1 MQNKISVA
9 FVFGSVTRGKQQ
21 ANSNIDV
28 MLAGNLSFG
37 DAVQYLHGTQ
47 TTLQREI
54 NPVVYSI
61 AEFKRRIQNNDSF
74 INEILAKPRLFI
86 IGAEN

>member
-1 MQNKISVA
+1 MSSVLSSVQNKISVA

-37 DAVQYLHGTQ
+37 DASTVFAWNANH
-47 TTLQREI
+47 
-54 NPVVYSI
+54 
-61 AEFKRRIQNNDSF
+61 
-74 INEILAKPRLFI
+74 
-86 IGAEN
+86 